1 MKERIS
7 MENNVMILEEENEE
21 LDFVV
26 EGFLPDATKA
36 YMNSIS
42 RFPLLTF
49 EEEQELGKKLAQGDE
64 SARNKLI
71 ESNLRLVVSIAK
83 KYLHRTKIPFL
94 DLIQEGNIGLMRA
107 VDKWDYTLGYKF
119 STYATWWIKQSISKV
134 VAEQSRAIRIP
145 AHMIEQLS
153 KLSKVTNELF
163 QELKREPSIAEIA
176 RLMEVDEKKVK
187 ELRSIVKDPVS
198 IDQSINDEDDAT
210 IGDLVADESN
220 ESPLEDLFKEEV
232 TKKIQDVL
240 ATLDT
245 READV
250 LVRRYGLNNQKAQTL
265 EEIGK
270 EYKLSKERIR
280 QIEEKALKKLRN
292 PMRAGLLREC
302 LEV

>member
-1 MKERIS
+1 M
-7 MENNVMILEEENEE
+7 NDNVMILEE
-21 LDFVV
+21 DF
-26 EGFLPDATKA
+26 EMPTGYMPDAVRA
-36 YMNSIS
+36 YMNSI
-42 RFPLLTF
+42 RKIPLLTF
-49 EEEQELGKKLAQGDE
+49 EEEQLLGKRLAQGDE
-64 SARNKLI
+64 TARERLI

-94 DLIQEGNIGLMRA
+94 DLIQEGNMGLMKA
-107 VDKWDYTLGYKF
+107 VEKWDYSLGYKF

-134 VAEQSRAIRIP
+134 VIEQSRAIRIP
-145 AHMIEQLS
+145 AHVIEQLS
-153 KLSKVTNELF
+153 KMGQITNELC
-163 QELKREPSIAEIA
+163 QELKREPTNKEIA
-176 RLMEVDEKKVK
+176 DRMGLDEKKVK
-187 ELRSIVKDPVS
+187 ELREIVKDPIS
-198 IDQSINDEDDAT
+198 IDQNINDEDDAT

-220 ESPLEDLFKEEV
+220 DHPIEDLFKEEV
-232 TKKIQDVL
+232 TKRVQDVL
-240 ATLDT
+240 ATLDN

-292 PMRAGLLREC
+292 PMRASLLREC

>member
-1 MKERIS
+1 

-49 EEEQELGKKLAQGDE
+49 EEEQELGRKLAQGDE

-163 QELKREPSIAEIA
+163 QELKREPSISEVA
-176 RLMEVDEKKVK
+176 RRMEVDEKKVK

-198 IDQSINDEDDAT
+198 IDQNINDEDDAT

>member
-1 MKERIS
+1 MS
-7 MENNVMILEEENEE
+7 DNVMILESEIEEV
-21 LDFVV
+21 DVV
-26 EGFLPDATKA
+26 EDFDTSGFLPDATKA

-42 RFPLLTF
+42 KIPLLTY
-49 EEEQELGKKLAQGDE
+49 EEEQALGARIAQGDY

-71 ESNLRLVVSIAK
+71 EANLRLVVSIAK

-94 DLIQEGNIGLMRA
+94 DLIQEGNMGLMRA

-134 VAEQSRAIRIP
+134 VVEQSRAIRVP
-145 AHMIEQLS
+145 VHVIEQLS
-153 KLSKVTNELF
+153 KLSKTTNELF
-163 QELKREPSIAEIA
+163 QELKREPTNQEVALRMGIAE
-176 RLMEVDEKKVK
+176 EKVK
-187 ELRSIVKDPVS
+187 ELRAIVKDPIS

-220 ESPLEDLFKEEV
+220 DHPIEALFKEEV
-232 TKKIQDVL
+232 TKKVQDVL

>member
-1 MKERIS
+1 M
-7 MENNVMILEEENEE
+7 NDNVMILEE
-21 LDFVV
+21 DF
-26 EGFLPDATKA
+26 EMPTGYMPDAVRA
-36 YMNSIS
+36 YMNSI
-42 RFPLLTF
+42 RKIPLLTF
-49 EEEQELGKKLAQGDE
+49 EEEQLLGKRLAQGDE
-64 SARNKLI
+64 AARERLI

-94 DLIQEGNIGLMRA
+94 DLIQEGNMGLMKA
-107 VDKWDYTLGYKF
+107 VEKWDYSLGYKF

-134 VAEQSRAIRIP
+134 VIEQSRAIRIP
-145 AHMIEQLS
+145 AHVIEQLS
-153 KLSKVTNELF
+153 KMGQITNELC
-163 QELKREPSIAEIA
+163 QELKREPTNKEIA
-176 RLMEVDEKKVK
+176 DRMGLDEKKVK
-187 ELRSIVKDPVS
+187 ELREIVKDPIS
-198 IDQSINDEDDAT
+198 IDQNINDEDDAT

-220 ESPLEDLFKEEV
+220 DHPIEDLFKEEV
-232 TKKIQDVL
+232 TKRVQDVL
-240 ATLDT
+240 ATLDN

-292 PMRAGLLREC
+292 PMRASLLREC

>member
-1 MKERIS
+1 MS
-7 MENNVMILEEENEE
+7 DNVMILESEIEEV
-21 LDFVV
+21 DVV
-26 EGFLPDATKA
+26 EDFDTSGFLPDATKA

-42 RFPLLTF
+42 KIPLLTY
-49 EEEQELGKKLAQGDE
+49 EEEQALGARIAQGDYF
-64 SARNKLI
+64 ARNKLI
-71 ESNLRLVVSIAK
+71 EANLRLVVSIAK

-94 DLIQEGNIGLMRA
+94 DLIQEGNMGLMRA

-134 VAEQSRAIRIP
+134 VVEQSRAIRVP
-145 AHMIEQLS
+145 VHVIEQLS
-153 KLSKVTNELF
+153 KLSKTTNELF
-163 QELKREPSIAEIA
+163 QELKREPTNQEVALRMGIAE
-176 RLMEVDEKKVK
+176 EKVK
-187 ELRSIVKDPVS
+187 ELRAIVKDPIS

-220 ESPLEDLFKEEV
+220 DHPIEALFKEEV
-232 TKKIQDVL
+232 TKKVQDVL

-265 EEIGK
+265 EEIGR

>member
-1 MKERIS
+1 M
-7 MENNVMILEEENEE
+7 NDNVMILEE
-21 LDFVV
+21 DF
-26 EGFLPDATKA
+26 EMPTGYMPDAVRA
-36 YMNSIS
+36 YMNSI
-42 RFPLLTF
+42 RKIPLLTF
-49 EEEQELGKKLAQGDE
+49 EEEQLLGKRLAQGDE
-64 SARNKLI
+64 AARERLI

-94 DLIQEGNIGLMRA
+94 DLIQEGNMGLMKA
-107 VDKWDYTLGYKF
+107 VEKWDYSLGYKF

-134 VAEQSRAIRIP
+134 VIEQSRAIRIP
-145 AHMIEQLS
+145 AHVIEQLS
-153 KLSKVTNELF
+153 KIGQITNELC
-163 QELKREPSIAEIA
+163 QELKREPTNKEIA
-176 RLMEVDEKKVK
+176 DRMGLDEKKVK
-187 ELRSIVKDPVS
+187 ELREIVKDPIS
-198 IDQSINDEDDAT
+198 IDQNINDEDDAT

-220 ESPLEDLFKEEV
+220 DHPIEDLFKEEV
-232 TKKIQDVL
+232 TKRVQDVL
-240 ATLDT
+240 ATLDN

-270 EYKLSKERIR
+270 EYRLSKERIR